1 MLNYNFYDFKLKV
14 SNKLICGYLQG
25 LQNYNYY
32 QFIGNSCKEL
42 LLSNRNSF
50 IDLSFEKTFVQ
61 THKKILKNI
70 NFNDIIFNWAVFII
84 KNRRQQFY
92 DNSKKREAF
101 GGKMIQ
107 LFTAAAAQNIAA
119 ADISEGVRQ
128 VQQYNFSIGI
138 LAMLLVGFGF
148 LMVFVKKYGYSATTG
163 TYMIVASALPT
174 YLFLR
179 STGILSSESMKASS
193 IEAFLFAEFA
203 AAAALIAMGAVLG
216 RLRIYQYAL
225 LGFLIVPAY
234 MLNEWLVLDGGL
246 SITKGFVD
254 AAGSITIHTFGAYF
268 GMGLIF
274 VLSNKKHREVPIES
288 DATSDRFGMLG
299 SMVLWIFWPSFCSA
313 IVPSADVSQTVINT
327 VLALC
332 GATLSTY
339 FVSSILRKKV
349 AIADIANASLAGGV
363 AIGATCNIVSPI
375 GAFGIG
381 LLAGALCVIGYVII
395 QPRLQAKFKVI
406 DTCGV
411 HNLHGMPGLL
421 GGLIAILVVPSAAKA
436 QLVGIIFT
444 VALAL
449 VSGVIAGLV
458 IRITGKKEVV
468 YDDSDEFLEV

>member
-1 MLNYNFYDFKLKV
+1 MV
-14 SNKLICGYLQG
+14 Q
-25 LQNYNYY
+25 
-32 QFIGNSCKEL
+32 L
-42 LLSNRNSF
+42 L
-50 IDLSFEKTFVQ
+50 
-61 THKKILKNI
+61 
-70 NFNDIIFNWAVFII
+70 
-84 KNRRQQFY
+84 
-92 DNSKKREAF
+92 
-101 GGKMIQ
+101 
-107 LFTAAAAQNIAA
+107 AAATAQNISAT
-119 ADISEGVRQ
+119 DVSEGIRQ

-163 TYMIVASALPT
+163 TYMIVAAALPT

-179 STGILSSESMKASS
+179 STGILSAESMKANS
-193 IEAFLFAEFA
+193 IESFLFAEFA

-225 LGFLIVPAY
+225 LGLLIVPAY

-246 SITKGFVD
+246 GITKGFVD

-268 GMGLIF
+268 GMGLIL
-274 VLSNKKHREVPIES
+274 VLSNTKHREVPIES

-313 IVPSADVSQTVINT
+313 IVPQMQVQQTVINT

-332 GATLSTY
+332 GATLCTY
-339 FVSSILRKKV
+339 ITGSILRKKIC
-349 AIADIANASLAGGV
+349 IADISNASLAGGV

-381 LLAGALCVIGYVII
+381 LLAGALCVIGYVVI
-395 QPRLQAKFKVI
+395 QPRLQAKFKVV

-421 GGLIAILVVPSAAKA
+421 GGLIAILVVPTAAKA
-436 QLVGIIFT
+436 QLAGIVFT

-449 VSGVIAGLV
+449 ISGVIGGFI
-458 IRITGKKEVV
+458 IRLTGTKKLA
-468 YDDSDEFLEV
+468 YDDSDEFLEG